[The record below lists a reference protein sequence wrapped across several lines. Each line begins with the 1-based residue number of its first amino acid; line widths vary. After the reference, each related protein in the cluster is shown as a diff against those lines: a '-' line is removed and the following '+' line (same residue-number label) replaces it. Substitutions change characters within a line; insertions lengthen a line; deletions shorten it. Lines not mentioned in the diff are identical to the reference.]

1 MVGGEQ
7 AALDR
12 ASLCPLHGDP
22 MSESSS
28 ESPSEPDG
36 DDPRGDDEAAPRAR
50 LRPLLPLVPSD
61 PRWLEVALGDLDAVH
76 RDHLHCERKAAQS
89 ALSMVR
95 SYPEH
100 ERLLIEVARLAHEET
115 RHVVQVAQLLR
126 KRGLAPGFD
135 HGDEYAAQLRALV
148 RRNEP
153 ERLLDRL
160 LVFAVIEGRSAERL
174 RLLADALP
182 ETGPAGLYRALA
194 EAEVRHCEMFLS
206 LAAEASPK
214 TWQLRAVQ
222 LAGAEAAIVA
232 RLPLAPR
239 IH

>member
-1 MVGGEQ
+1 MNEVERELADAGE
-7 AALDR
+7 ADSA
-12 ASLCPLHGDP
+12 
-22 MSESSS
+22 
-28 ESPSEPDG
+28 DG
-36 DDPRGDDEAAPRAR
+36 VRGNGADSAGELRAR
-50 LRPLLPLVPSD
+50 LPLSPSD
-61 PRWLEVALGDLDAVH
+61 PRWLEVALADLDAVH

-89 ALSMVR
+89 ALSLVR

-126 KRGLAPGFD
+126 KRGTAPGFD

-148 RRNEP
+148 RRHEP

-174 RLLADALP
+174 RLLAEALP
-182 ETGPAGLYRALA
+182 EPGPAALYRSLA
-194 EAEVRHCEMFLS
+194 EAEVRHCELFLS
-206 LAAEASPK
+206 LAAEAAPR
-214 TWQLRAVQ
+214 TWQLRAAQ

-232 RLPLAPR
+232 KLPLVAR